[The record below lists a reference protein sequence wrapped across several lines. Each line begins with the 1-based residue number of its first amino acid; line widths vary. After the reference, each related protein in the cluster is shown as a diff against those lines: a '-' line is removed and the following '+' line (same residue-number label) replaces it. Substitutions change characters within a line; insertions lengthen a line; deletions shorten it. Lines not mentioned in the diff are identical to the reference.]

1 MLFLPGSAQE
11 GDKTGGGDIF
21 VRCLQRNII
30 FMKTLILFKCN
41 VKKEKKKTYRNKNV
55 TCFYITVTFTMHPLY
70 FLTVPVSTVHILK
83 SCK

>member
-11 GDKTGGGDIF
+11 GDKTRGGDMF

-41 VKKEKKKTYRNKNV
+41 VKKKKTYRNKNV
-55 TCFYITVTFTMHPLY
+55 TCFLHYSYIYNASSL
-70 FLTVPVSTVHILK
+70 FLNS
-83 SCK
+83 SCVYSPHFEKL

>member
-11 GDKTGGGDIF
+11 GDKTRGGDIF

-41 VKKEKKKTYRNKNV
+41 VKKKKKPTEIKMLPV
-55 TCFYITVTFTMHPLY
+55 SYITVTFTMHPLY

>member
-11 GDKTGGGDIF
+11 GDKTRGGDMF

-41 VKKEKKKTYRNKNV
+41 VKKKKTLQK
-55 TCFYITVTFTMHPLY
+55 
-70 FLTVPVSTVHILK
+70 
-83 SCK
+83 